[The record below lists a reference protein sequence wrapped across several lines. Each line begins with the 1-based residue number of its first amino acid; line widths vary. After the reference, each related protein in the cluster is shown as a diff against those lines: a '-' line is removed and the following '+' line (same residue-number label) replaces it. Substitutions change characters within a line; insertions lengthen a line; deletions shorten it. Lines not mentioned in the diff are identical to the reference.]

1 MGLGDWFKNLLGL
14 DEEDEEEDFD
24 RTVEAVPTSK
34 NPDIASA
41 LSKMTVVVI
50 SPTSFEEARKAVD
63 SLKIGKP
70 IMANFEE
77 TEKDVAR
84 RFIDFASGA
93 CYALDG
99 MVEKI
104 GRNVFLLPQRT
115 LLYRQSDFACGKNH
129 RKNHSTPLSNPD
141 IKRHSRQIQIN
152 RLVFVI

>member
-104 GRNVFLLPQRT
+104 GRNVFL
-115 LLYRQSDFACGKNH
+115 FATKNIAVSSE
-129 RKNHSTPLSNPD
+129 RLRVWEESSKKPLDS
-141 IKRHSRQIQIN
+141 
-152 RLVFVI
+152 LE

>member
-14 DEEDEEEDFD
+14 DEEDEEEFNSSI
-24 RTVEAVPTSK
+24 EAIPTSK
-34 NPDIASA
+34 NPEIANA
-41 LSKMTVVVI
+41 LSKMTVVVV

-104 GRNVFLLPQRT
+104 GRNVFLFATKNIAVSSERLRVWEESSKKT
-115 LLYRQSDFACGKNH
+115 LDSLE
-129 RKNHSTPLSNPD
+129 
-141 IKRHSRQIQIN
+141 
-152 RLVFVI
+152 